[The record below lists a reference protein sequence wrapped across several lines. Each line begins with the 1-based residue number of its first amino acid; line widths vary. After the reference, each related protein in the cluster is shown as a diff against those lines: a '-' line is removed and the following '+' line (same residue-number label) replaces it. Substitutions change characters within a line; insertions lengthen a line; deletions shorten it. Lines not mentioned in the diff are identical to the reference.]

1 MEIKMELVSIEE
13 KIRLLKNLLED
24 PDDEISREILRL
36 NSEVEKDC
44 DAVERNPLVISPL
57 NKAGPYKS

>member
-1 MEIKMELVSIEE
+1 MDLINVEE

-36 NSEVEKDC
+36 DVEEKKNCEVSGSNSS
-44 DAVERNPLVISPL
+44 VITTFSKP
-57 NKAGPYKS
+57 NSYKS